1 MCSATKRASQIGSSI
16 GCAKAQPEQ
25 MQRKKARHGISFMD
39 KTIVA
44 SKPAADPANGTIH
57 VSRPDA
63 PGKVRNHPATRR
75 LGCCPKN
82 RPDHTRLLHA
92 LSCAL
97 ITARQS
103 LLGPIETRRPRG
115 RLWLR

>member
-1 MCSATKRASQIGSSI
+1 MCSATKRASQIGYSI

-25 MQRKKARHGISFMD
+25 MQRKRARHVISFMD

-63 PGKVRNHPATRR
+63 PGKVRNHPATHRSITSPAH
-75 LGCCPKN
+75 C
-82 RPDHTRLLHA
+82 PDHTRLRRVP
-92 LSCAL
+92 SCAL
-97 ITARQS
+97 TFAHRE
-103 LLGPIETRRPRG
+103 LLFQYG
-115 RLWLR
+115 